1 MPSKLYYKNMN
12 AAKHSLIFQSYN
24 VALHRGIN
32 LCFYS
37 QTDIYTMQMTEIIS
51 DVLSI
56 KQIVPI
62 THLYL

>member
-1 MPSKLYYKNMN
+1 MPDQLKKKKKKLDQQIFEEGNMPSKLYYKNMN

-37 QTDIYTMQMTEIIS
+37 
-51 DVLSI
+51 
-56 KQIVPI
+56 
-62 THLYL
+62 